1 MKSYNNYIKR
11 IKNETLP
18 CYEPSIGN
26 EEIAVLKKVINSGWL
41 SENKYTRIF
50 EKKIAKYSQRK
61 FSLAFN
67 NATAAMITGMK
78 ALNLGKNNEVIVP
91 TFTHS
96 ADVNAI
102 SAIGANPVFADVDK
116 NTLCLSLATIKK
128 VLTKKTKAIL
138 FVALYGNSGEIK
150 KINNFCKKKKIFLI
164 CDCAAALGS
173 MFEKRQLSSYGIF
186 SVLSFF
192 CDKTITT
199 GEGGMCVFKKKRH
212 FAQAKAWHDHGHEN
226 NPKFPRW
233 EDTRKSSGFN
243 FRITELQSA
252 VGLAQL
258 EKFNDIY
265 KHHEKNKKKLFKVL
279 KNFKNIKFR
288 KIFKDTKP
296 ASEAIVFFVKNKKIA
311 SLFRLEL
318 LKVGISTK
326 ILPEA
331 LTWHFALHWNHINE
345 LKKSKN
351 QYYKS
356 IKILSKAVS
365 LPIFYKMENNFYKKV
380 DWVCRKVFNEI

>member
-1 MKSYNNYIKR
+1 MKPYNDYIKR
-11 IKNETLP
+11 VKNETIP

-26 EEIAVLKKVINSGWL
+26 DEIRVLKKVINSGWL

-50 EKKIAKYSQRK
+50 EKKIAQYSQRK

-78 ALNLGKNNEVIVP
+78 ALNLGKNHEVIVP

-116 NTLCLSLATIKK
+116 NTLCLSLETIKK
-128 VLTKKTKAIL
+128 VLTKNTKAIL

-150 KINNFCKKKKIFLI
+150 KINKFCKKKKIFLI

-199 GEGGMCVFKKKRH
+199 GEGGMLLTDNKR
-212 FAQAKAWHDHGHEN
+212 FLEECNIYKNDG
-226 NPKFPRW
+226 
-233 EDTRKSSGFN
+233 RKERGVDLIERKGFN
-243 FRITELQSA
+243 FRITEMQSA
-252 VGLAQL
+252 IGTVQL
-258 EKFNDIY
+258 KKLNKFILRKKNIY
-265 KHHEKNKKKLFKVL
+265 KIYSRNLSS
-279 KNFKNIKFR
+279 ISR
-288 KIFKDTKP
+288 AKIFKFDISK
-296 ASEAIVFFVKNKKIA
+296 IVPHRVIIFAEMAK
-311 SLFRLEL
+311 LL
-318 LKVGISTK
+318 LKFLVKSGIGVRTTFMPMHTQPCYKFKGNFPVSQQLYNTG
-326 ILPEA
+326 ICLPSA
-331 LTWHFALHWNHINE
+331 PS
-345 LKKSKN
+345 LKKKDIN
-351 QYYKS
+351 FITNKIKEFYKS
-356 IKILSKAVS
+356 
-365 LPIFYKMENNFYKKV
+365 NGN
-380 DWVCRKVFNEI
+380 

>member
-1 MKSYNNYIKR
+1 MKPYNDYIKR
-11 IKNETLP
+11 IKNETIP

-26 EEIAVLKKVINSGWL
+26 DEIRVLKKVINSGWL

-50 EKKIAKYSQRK
+50 EKKVAQYSQRK

-78 ALNLGKNNEVIVP
+78 ALNLGKNHEVIVP

-116 NTLCLSLATIKK
+116 NTLCLSLETIKK
-128 VLTKKTKAIL
+128 VLTKNTKAIL

-150 KINNFCKKKKIFLI
+150 KINNFCKRKKIFLI

-199 GEGGMCVFKKKRH
+199 GEGGMLLTDNKR
-212 FAQAKAWHDHGHEN
+212 FMEECNIYKNDG
-226 NPKFPRW
+226 
-233 EDTRKSSGFN
+233 RKERGVDLIERKGFN
-243 FRITELQSA
+243 FRITEMQSA
-252 VGLAQL
+252 IGTVQL
-258 EKFNDIY
+258 KKLNKFILRKKNIY
-265 KHHEKNKKKLFKVL
+265 KIYSKNLNNITQAKIFRFDISKIVPHRVIIFAEKAKLLLKFLVKSGIGVRTTFMPMHTQPCYKFKGNFPVSQQLYNTGICLPSAPSLKKKDI
-279 KNFKNIKFR
+279 NFITNKIKEF
-288 KIFKDTKP
+288 
-296 ASEAIVFFVKNKKIA
+296 
-311 SLFRLEL
+311 
-318 LKVGISTK
+318 
-326 ILPEA
+326 
-331 LTWHFALHWNHINE
+331 
-345 LKKSKN
+345 
-351 QYYKS
+351 YKS
-356 IKILSKAVS
+356 
-365 LPIFYKMENNFYKKV
+365 NGN
-380 DWVCRKVFNEI
+380 

>member
-1 MKSYNNYIKR
+1 MKSYNDYIKR
-11 IKNETLP
+11 VKNETIP

-26 EEIAVLKKVINSGWL
+26 DEIRVLKKVINSGWL

-50 EKKIAKYSQRK
+50 EKKIAQYSQRK

-199 GEGGMCVFKKKRH
+199 GEGGMLLTDNKKFMEECNIYKN
-212 FAQAKAWHDHGHEN
+212 DG
-226 NPKFPRW
+226 
-233 EDTRKSSGFN
+233 RKERGVDLIERKGFN
-243 FRITELQSA
+243 FRITEMQSA
-252 VGLAQL
+252 IGTVQIKKLN
-258 EKFNDIY
+258 KFILRKKSIY
-265 KHHEKNKKKLFKVL
+265 KIYSNNFNNISRAKIFRFDISKIVPHRVIIFAEKAKLLLKYLVKSGIGVRTTFMPMHTQPCYKFKGNFPVSQELYNTGICLPSAPSLKKKDI
-279 KNFKNIKFR
+279 NFITNKIKEF
-288 KIFKDTKP
+288 
-296 ASEAIVFFVKNKKIA
+296 
-311 SLFRLEL
+311 
-318 LKVGISTK
+318 
-326 ILPEA
+326 
-331 LTWHFALHWNHINE
+331 
-345 LKKSKN
+345 
-351 QYYKS
+351 YKS
-356 IKILSKAVS
+356 NV
-365 LPIFYKMENNFYKKV
+365 N
-380 DWVCRKVFNEI
+380 

>member
-1 MKSYNNYIKR
+1 MKSYNDYIKR
-11 IKNETLP
+11 VKNETIP

-26 EEIAVLKKVINSGWL
+26 DEIRVLKKVINSGWL

-50 EKKIAKYSQRK
+50 EKKIAQYSQRK

-67 NATAAMITGMK
+67 NATAARITGMK

-199 GEGGMCVFKKKRH
+199 GEGGMLLTDNKKFMEECNIYKN
-212 FAQAKAWHDHGHEN
+212 DG
-226 NPKFPRW
+226 
-233 EDTRKSSGFN
+233 RKERGVDLIERKGFN
-243 FRITELQSA
+243 FRITEMQSA
-252 VGLAQL
+252 IGTVQIKKLN
-258 EKFNDIY
+258 KFILRKKSIY
-265 KHHEKNKKKLFKVL
+265 KIYSNNFNNISRAKIFRFDISKIVPHRVIIFAEKAKLLLKYLVKSGIGVRTTFMPMHTQPCYKFKGNFPVSQELYNTGICLPSAPSLKKKDI
-279 KNFKNIKFR
+279 NFITNKIKEF
-288 KIFKDTKP
+288 
-296 ASEAIVFFVKNKKIA
+296 
-311 SLFRLEL
+311 
-318 LKVGISTK
+318 
-326 ILPEA
+326 
-331 LTWHFALHWNHINE
+331 
-345 LKKSKN
+345 
-351 QYYKS
+351 YKS
-356 IKILSKAVS
+356 NV
-365 LPIFYKMENNFYKKV
+365 N
-380 DWVCRKVFNEI
+380 

>member
-78 ALNLGKNNEVIVP
+78 ALNLGKNHEVIVP

-102 SAIGANPVFADVDK
+102 SAVGANPVFADVDK

-150 KINNFCKKKKIFLI
+150 KISEFCKKKNLFLI

-173 MFEKRQLSSYGIF
+173 LFEKRQLSSYGIF

-199 GEGGMCVFKKKRH
+199 GEGGMLLTDNKKFLEECNIYKN
-212 FAQAKAWHDHGHEN
+212 DG
-226 NPKFPRW
+226 
-233 EDTRKSSGFN
+233 RKERGVDLIERKGFN
-243 FRITELQSA
+243 FRITEMQSA
-252 VGLAQL
+252 IGTVQIKKLN
-258 EKFNDIY
+258 KFILKKKKIY
-265 KHHEKNKKKLFKVL
+265 KIYSNNLNNIFSVKIFRFDISKIVPHRIVIFAEKARLLLKYLVKFGIGARTTFMPMHTQPCYKFKGKFPVSEQLYKSGICLPSAPSLKKKDI
-279 KNFKNIKFR
+279 NFISNKIK
-288 KIFKDTKP
+288 K
-296 ASEAIVFFVKNKKIA
+296 
-311 SLFRLEL
+311 
-318 LKVGISTK
+318 
-326 ILPEA
+326 
-331 LTWHFALHWNHINE
+331 
-345 LKKSKN
+345 
-351 QYYKS
+351 
-356 IKILSKAVS
+356 
-365 LPIFYKMENNFYKKV
+365 FYNSN
-380 DWVCRKVFNEI
+380 DN

>member
-1 MKSYNNYIKR
+1 MKPYNDYIKR
-11 IKNETLP
+11 VKNETIP

-26 EEIAVLKKVINSGWL
+26 DEIRVLKKVINSGWL

-50 EKKIAKYSQRK
+50 EKKIAQYSQRK

-78 ALNLGKNNEVIVP
+78 ALNLGKNHEVIVP

-116 NTLCLSLATIKK
+116 NTLCLSLSTIKK

-199 GEGGMCVFKKKRH
+199 GEGGMLLTDNKR
-212 FAQAKAWHDHGHEN
+212 FLEECNIYKNDG
-226 NPKFPRW
+226 
-233 EDTRKSSGFN
+233 RKERGVDLIERKGFN
-243 FRITELQSA
+243 FRITEMQSA
-252 VGLAQL
+252 IGTVQL
-258 EKFNDIY
+258 KKLNKFILRKKNIY
-265 KHHEKNKKKLFKVL
+265 KIYSRNLSNISRAKIFRFDISKIVPHRVIIFAEMAKLLLKFLVKSGIGVRTTFMPMHTQPCYKFKGNFPVSQQLYNTGICLPSAPSLKKKDI
-279 KNFKNIKFR
+279 NFITNKIKEF
-288 KIFKDTKP
+288 
-296 ASEAIVFFVKNKKIA
+296 
-311 SLFRLEL
+311 
-318 LKVGISTK
+318 
-326 ILPEA
+326 
-331 LTWHFALHWNHINE
+331 
-345 LKKSKN
+345 
-351 QYYKS
+351 YKS
-356 IKILSKAVS
+356 
-365 LPIFYKMENNFYKKV
+365 NGN
-380 DWVCRKVFNEI
+380 

>member
-1 MKSYNNYIKR
+1 MRTYKDYIKR
-11 IKNETLP
+11 IKNETIP

-26 EEIAVLKKVINSGWL
+26 DEIRVLKKVINSGWL

-50 EKKIAKYSQRK
+50 EKKIAQYSQRK

-78 ALNLGKNNEVIVP
+78 ALNLGKNHDVIVP

-116 NTLCLSLATIKK
+116 NTLCLSLETIKK
-128 VLTKKTKAIL
+128 VLTKNTKAIL

-150 KINNFCKKKKIFLI
+150 KINKFCKKKKIFLI

-199 GEGGMCVFKKKRH
+199 GEGGMLLTDNKR
-212 FAQAKAWHDHGHEN
+212 FLEECNIYKNDG
-226 NPKFPRW
+226 
-233 EDTRKSSGFN
+233 RKERGVDLIERKGFN
-243 FRITELQSA
+243 FRITEMQSA
-252 VGLAQL
+252 IGTVQL
-258 EKFNDIY
+258 KKLNKFILRKKNIY
-265 KHHEKNKKKLFKVL
+265 KIYSRNLSS
-279 KNFKNIKFR
+279 ISR
-288 KIFKDTKP
+288 AKIFKFDISK
-296 ASEAIVFFVKNKKIA
+296 IVPHRVIIFAEMAK
-311 SLFRLEL
+311 LL
-318 LKVGISTK
+318 LKFLVKSGIGVRTTFMPMHTQPCYKFKGNFPVSQELYNTG
-326 ILPEA
+326 ICLPSA
-331 LTWHFALHWNHINE
+331 PS
-345 LKKSKN
+345 LKKKDIN
-351 QYYKS
+351 FITNKIKEFYKS
-356 IKILSKAVS
+356 
-365 LPIFYKMENNFYKKV
+365 NGN
-380 DWVCRKVFNEI
+380 